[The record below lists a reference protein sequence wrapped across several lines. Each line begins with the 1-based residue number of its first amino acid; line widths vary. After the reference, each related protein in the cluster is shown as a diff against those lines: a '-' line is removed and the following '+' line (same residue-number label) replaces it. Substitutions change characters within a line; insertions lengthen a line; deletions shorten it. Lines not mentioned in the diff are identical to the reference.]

1 MCVFFFNRE
10 TDSSTLRLTG
20 RSEVDLRTVQDPL
33 VGGLP
38 IKIHTYL
45 MEHAGFFKQ
54 IGLVSPVWIQV
65 DSQKIETDPASG
77 W

>member
-54 IGLVSPVWIQV
+54 IRSCESRL
-65 DSQKIETDPASG
+65 DPSRFSEDRN
-77 W
+77 